1 MDFRHPVEAVVGG
14 TRGRLLAVL
23 AQTTAPLTLRRLA
36 RLASVSPA
44 QASRV
49 MPALVGLGLV
59 ERSEVPP
66 ASQFL
71 LNRQNVAARF
81 IVELADV
88 RQAVFSRIGDAA
100 RDIEPAPMSVIVF
113 GSLARGEADTESDVD
128 LVVVRPDHVGEDDD
142 RWSASVED
150 WRRRVGAV
158 TGNDVELVEASVSE
172 ATRKL
177 RGRSG
182 LWRDIKRDGVAVYGA
197 TATELVER
205 SKA

>member
-23 AQTTAPLTLRRLA
+23 AETTAPLTLRRLA

-49 MPALVGLGLV
+49 MPALVDLGLV
-59 ERSEVPP
+59 DRSEVPP

-71 LNRQNVAARF
+71 LNRENVAARF
-81 IVELADV
+81 IVELADT
-88 RQAVFSRIGDAA
+88 RQAAFSRIGDAA

-113 GSLARGEADTESDVD
+113 GSLARGEADAESDVD
-128 LVVVRPDHVGEDDD
+128 LVVVRADHVGEDDD
-142 RWSASVED
+142 RWSDSVD
-150 WRRRVGAV
+150 YWRRRVAAI
-158 TGNDVELVEASVSE
+158 TGNDVELVEASASE
-172 ATRKL
+172 ASGKL

-182 LWRDIKRDGVAVYGA
+182 LWSDIKRDGVAVFGA
-197 TATELVER
+197 AVTDLMEWQ
-205 SKA
+205 K